1 MRSITRALLSLL
13 LVLCLTLSAV
23 GCDGGNV
30 RDDLTVENIRLAIT
44 PAVEKDSAWV
54 AVDSDFIS
62 ASTWG
67 EDYEELLS
75 MTAEYVIC
83 IASNADMNINEMGI
97 FRFDSAA
104 DAKRA
109 KEIVDG
115 YLTATAL
122 RMTPLLESY
131 NQAELPKLDNA
142 DVTVLGNYLVYT
154 ILDSTATTA
163 VHSAFEEMLTEPT
176 S

>member
-1 MRSITRALLSLL
+1 MRSITRALLALL
-13 LVLCLTLSAV
+13 LGLCLILTAV

-54 AVDSDFIS
+54 VVDSDFIS

-142 DVTVLGNYLVYT
+142 DVTVLGNYLIYT

-163 VHSAFEEMLTEPT
+163 VHSAFEETLTEPT